1 GARHRNAE
9 LAGCIDL
16 LATAKPQA
24 GRLAILAGL
33 AEGLARTERP
43 LRAFLAEPPAS
54 LKDRVPALEPLLQSA
69 RQLATAEREE
79 SSRRVLAI
87 QLLTRAKPE
96 TARQFLPDLLQPRQ
110 PQPVQFAAARG
121 IGEVADKTL
130 AGSILD
136 HWGTYTTSTRRELQT
151 ALLQSPA
158 LALALLDAVEQEKI
172 AAAELDPATQAA
184 LQRIPDTA
192 LRTRAAKLLSKA
204 ISADR
209 QAVVRKYESALT
221 LAGDGGRGAAL
232 FAKNCLICHQMQGQG
247 HAVGPDLSGVGS
259 QPKEALLNDILDPSR
274 EVSGDYLN
282 YVLVTKRGQVLTGLL
297 ASETANSVRLRR
309 AEGAED
315 TVLRS
320 EIEDLRLTGKSLM
333 PEGLEQTLSVRDVA
347 DILEFLQHPSA
358 LPSPAKK

>member
-1 GARHRNAE
+1 
-9 LAGCIDL
+9 
-16 LATAKPQA
+16 
-24 GRLAILAGL
+24 
-33 AEGLARTERP
+33 
-43 LRAFLAEPPAS
+43 
-54 LKDRVPALEPLLQSA
+54 
-69 RQLATAEREE
+69 
-79 SSRRVLAI
+79 
-87 QLLTRAKPE
+87 
-96 TARQFLPDLLQPRQ
+96 
-110 PQPVQFAAARG
+110 
-121 IGEVADKTL
+121 
-130 AGSILD
+130 
-136 HWGTYTTSTRRELQT
+136 
-151 ALLQSPA
+151 

-333 PEGLEQTLSVRDVA
+333 PEGLEQTLSVQDVA

-358 LPSPAKK
+358 L